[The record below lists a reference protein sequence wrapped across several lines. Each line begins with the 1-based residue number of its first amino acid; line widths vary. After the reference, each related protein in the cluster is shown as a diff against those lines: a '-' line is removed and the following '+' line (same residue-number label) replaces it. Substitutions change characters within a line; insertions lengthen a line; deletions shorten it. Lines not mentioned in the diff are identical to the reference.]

1 MADVPT
7 GGVIPDGTRSFVV
20 QVGIESAAPG
30 DMSLWSADQPG
41 PSGSQVSFSSGSSS
55 STTLVQADSLGHI
68 SVRSSVEAR
77 VSVVVVGVIRGT
89 AASVGAGGTV
99 VVPAAGLIDSATGR
113 GGDVPNPGAV
123 STVPVT
129 GLAGVPATGVRAV
142 WLSVQGRAAGGA
154 SLAFTGPAGALPSDS
169 SIPLSTTWSSSLVP
183 APVDDDGTVAY
194 TVRGSA
200 ASDLRMTVV
209 GWVAD
214 AAAAG
219 AALPA
224 ADGLVPLPS
233 RVLTVSAAPSW
244 AAVRRIHVDGP
255 EVPAAASGVLV
266 RMSTH
271 AGWLPGPFRAGYSV
285 PGACFRRTESVPAEA
300 GARTS
305 ATLVVPLDLGR
316 GAELVTPVGSTL
328 DEVVLL
334 GYVVGPVSWWRDF
347 VPPTLEVTSPSVE
360 QSLQQAQSPEV
371 VVTGTAADVGSGVR
385 DVRAAVDGEVI
396 GAAAIRAGSGATQAW
411 SLSIPAVAGT
421 TRLSVVA
428 TDWAGRTTTV
438 TRQFTVV
445 PASLADV
452 VVNTDVHVLTDAE
465 RSSVV
470 AVGAEQVV
478 IEGTAPVRAG
488 DVLVSEATAGAPE
501 GLLRRVVAVERTGSA
516 SVVRTVPGA
525 LTDVFAQAHV
535 DVEDQAVADQQP
547 GPVLV
552 DDGTAAQPRAS
563 TLMLG
568 SLLSTSASHKETLAS
583 AKVSTPGKE
592 LVAQISASAT
602 LSVTFRLDI
611 DLHIG
616 WGGIEP
622 ELSEFTFALNTRGG
636 IDVDITAQ
644 KEWTTTLERQLGSM
658 RIGSSVFMVGPVPLE
673 LTYSLDPSVYLDAK
687 VGGALTATY
696 ELSMST
702 SNGVTYSDGHW
713 QVINERNFT
722 AAPGAEAHITAE
734 ASAGVILDFVVK
746 VYDLAGPYVG
756 LKVGPVVN
764 VDLDLMAL
772 TCTETL
778 SIDYGL
784 RVGARV
790 AVLDRTLVDWNKDV
804 ATWTAVLSTKT
815 YAYENPGTGGGTTD
829 PGTGGGTTDPGT
841 GGGTA
846 DPGTGGGT
854 TDPGTGG
861 GAGGNEPSGGRD
873 VVLVVDISNPAGP
886 ELERERRAAHAV
898 VDALR
903 PGDRVAVVAYSGNYS
918 PTADLTTDFQS
929 AHAQIDACYDSPPTT
944 PRYPML
950 GDALSM
956 SIHLL
961 ADTGSARQSRSVI
974 AFSDGGGW
982 SSTDDG
988 TMALAR
994 SLDIPVDGVGFE
1006 PLLLGSQVARI
1017 ADELGGWY
1025 LTIGAGEDPVPA
1037 IGAYMRSLGGTS
1049 SGIEATGKVVEVAT
1063 QVSRTERVDI
1073 QLGQMPAGTASGADG
1088 ARVACTPTES
1098 PLPAD
1103 QSAQSNELSMASTYA
1118 GAGLWHLD
1126 WVGALDPMAYQSRVY
1141 LCTVNALDGA
1151 GTVLSTQTLRL
1162 VDTDGTR
1169 LQGTWT
1175 PVTDQGVELAL
1186 TSWPIGTQSVNIT
1199 CTASQVLLDG
1209 VPGAGTVPS
1218 GSIDATSSDVPAPG
1232 GTWRLAVP
1240 VARGYAYR
1248 CDVAA
1253 WATAT
1258 WRGSPENVVLGQES
1272 MVVDVP

>member
-1 MADVPT
+1 M
-7 GGVIPDGTRSFVV
+7 
-20 QVGIESAAPG
+20 
-30 DMSLWSADQPG
+30 
-41 PSGSQVSFSSGSSS
+41 
-55 STTLVQADSLGHI
+55 
-68 SVRSSVEAR
+68 
-77 VSVVVVGVIRGT
+77 
-89 AASVGAGGTV
+89 
-99 VVPAAGLIDSATGR
+99 
-113 GGDVPNPGAV
+113 
-123 STVPVT
+123 
-129 GLAGVPATGVRAV
+129 
-142 WLSVQGRAAGGA
+142 
-154 SLAFTGPAGALPSDS
+154 
-169 SIPLSTTWSSSLVP
+169 
-183 APVDDDGTVAY
+183 
-194 TVRGSA
+194 
-200 ASDLRMTVV
+200 
-209 GWVAD
+209 
-214 AAAAG
+214 
-219 AALPA
+219 
-224 ADGLVPLPS
+224 
-233 RVLTVSAAPSW
+233 
-244 AAVRRIHVDGP
+244 
-255 EVPAAASGVLV
+255 
-266 RMSTH
+266 
-271 AGWLPGPFRAGYSV
+271 
-285 PGACFRRTESVPAEA
+285 
-300 GARTS
+300 
-305 ATLVVPLDLGR
+305 
-316 GAELVTPVGSTL
+316 
-328 DEVVLL
+328 
-334 GYVVGPVSWWRDF
+334 
-347 VPPTLEVTSPSVE
+347 
-360 QSLQQAQSPEV
+360 
-371 VVTGTAADVGSGVR
+371 
-385 DVRAAVDGEVI
+385 
-396 GAAAIRAGSGATQAW
+396 
-411 SLSIPAVAGT
+411 
-421 TRLSVVA
+421 
-428 TDWAGRTTTV
+428 
-438 TRQFTVV
+438 
-445 PASLADV
+445 
-452 VVNTDVHVLTDAE
+452 
-465 RSSVV
+465 
-470 AVGAEQVV
+470 
-478 IEGTAPVRAG
+478 
-488 DVLVSEATAGAPE
+488 
-501 GLLRRVVAVERTGSA
+501 
-516 SVVRTVPGA
+516 
-525 LTDVFAQAHV
+525 
-535 DVEDQAVADQQP
+535 
-547 GPVLV
+547 
-552 DDGTAAQPRAS
+552 
-563 TLMLG
+563 
-568 SLLSTSASHKETLAS
+568 
-583 AKVSTPGKE
+583 
-592 LVAQISASAT
+592 
-602 LSVTFRLDI
+602 
-611 DLHIG
+611 
-616 WGGIEP
+616 
-622 ELSEFTFALNTRGG
+622 
-636 IDVDITAQ
+636 
-644 KEWTTTLERQLGSM
+644 
-658 RIGSSVFMVGPVPLE
+658 
-673 LTYSLDPSVYLDAK
+673 
-687 VGGALTATY
+687 
-696 ELSMST
+696 
-702 SNGVTYSDGHW
+702 
-713 QVINERNFT
+713 
-722 AAPGAEAHITAE
+722 
-734 ASAGVILDFVVK
+734 
-746 VYDLAGPYVG
+746 
-756 LKVGPVVN
+756 
-764 VDLDLMAL
+764 
-772 TCTETL
+772 
-778 SIDYGL
+778 
-784 RVGARV
+784 
-790 AVLDRTLVDWNKDV
+790 
-804 ATWTAVLSTKT
+804 
-815 YAYENPGTGGGTTD
+815 
-829 PGTGGGTTDPGT
+829 
-841 GGGTA
+841 
-846 DPGTGGGT
+846 
-854 TDPGTGG
+854 
-861 GAGGNEPSGGRD
+861 
-873 VVLVVDISNPAGP
+873 VDISNPAGP